1 MTACRR
7 RWTAI
12 VRLVWIGAIALAAGC
27 GHAPM
32 RPQTVTPGDYGSTI
46 AYLSALIRYEMDKNA
61 VTGLSIALVDDQRVL
76 WAEGFGFSDKDKAV
90 RATADTLYRVGSI
103 SKLFTDT
110 ATMQL
115 VEQGR
120 IALDQPVADYVPGFQ
135 VRSRFASSA
144 AITPRHLMTHH
155 SGLLRDLVW
164 GPAQAPPL
172 ADVVPALK
180 ESDAAYPPGLVYSYS
195 NVGLGL
201 LGLAVQNL
209 ARAPFAEH
217 MRDAVLGPL
226 GMTHSS
232 FDLGPSPS
240 PQMSHSYSKGRVAHE
255 PEIPYLPAGGLNSSV
270 ADMSRFLEMV
280 FAAGRSGDQQVLK
293 PESLSEMLTPQ
304 NASVP
309 LDLDL
314 RIGLGWFLDRQTIQ
328 NAGPLAGHGGAIGQ
342 FVSQLFVLPEHKLGV
357 VVLANS
363 GAGNVVASIAIEA
376 LKLALEVKTG
386 IRQPAPAGP
395 NKVPAADR
403 PWPAAAQQE
412 TVGDYTTMA
421 GLAHVYTHG
430 GGLHAQ
436 LNGRTLDLVPRAD
449 GKLGLDYRWLGL
461 FHLSLG
467 PLGDAGLSRRTLA
480 GREVIVATMGSPRG
494 DREILVG
501 ERVKQPR
508 ELGAWRQRLGAYR
521 LANVFFAEPTVA
533 KFQLGEAKG
542 DLFAEVSWADSSG
555 DLGSARLWLTPISD
569 DETIVAGPL
578 AGMGE
583 VVRRVVVNGEERLW
597 FRGYVLRKTP

>member
-1 MTACRR
+1 MTACGR
-7 RWTAI
+7 RWTGI
-12 VRLVWIGAIALAAGC
+12 VRSLWIGVIALAAGC
-27 GHAPM
+27 SHAPM
-32 RPQTVTPGDYGSTI
+32 RPQTVAAGDYGSTI

-76 WAEGFGFSDKDKAV
+76 WAEGFGFADKDKAV
-90 RATADTLYRVGSI
+90 RATAETLYRVGSI

-115 VEQGR
+115 ADQGR

-135 VRSRFASSA
+135 VKSRFPGSA

-155 SGLLRDLVW
+155 SGLLRDLAW
-164 GPAQAPPL
+164 CGEQAPPL
-172 ADVVPALK
+172 AELVPALK
-180 ESDAAYPPGLVYSYS
+180 ESDAAYPSGLVFSYS

-201 LGLAVQNL
+201 LGLAVENVT
-209 ARAPFAEH
+209 RTPFAEH
-217 MRDAVLGPL
+217 MQAAVLRPL

-232 FDLGPSPS
+232 FDPGPSPS
-240 PQMSHSYSKGRVAHE
+240 PQMSRSYGKGRVAHE
-255 PEIPYLPAGGLNSSV
+255 PRIRDVPAGGLNSSV

-280 FAAGRSGDQQVLK
+280 FAAGRSGDHQVLK
-293 PESLSEMLTPQ
+293 PESLAEMLTPQ

-314 RIGLGWFLDRQTIQ
+314 RIGLGWSLDRQAIQ
-328 NAGPLAGHGGAIGQ
+328 NAGPLAGHGGAIGK
-342 FVSQLFVLPEHKLGV
+342 FVSQLFALPEHKLGV

-363 GAGNVVASIAIEA
+363 GPGEIVGRVATEA

-386 IRQPAPAGP
+386 IRTQALAGP
-395 NKVPAADR
+395 SKVPAADR
-403 PWPAAAQQE
+403 PWTVAAQQE
-412 TVGDYTTMA
+412 IVGDYTTMA
-421 GLAHVYTHG
+421 GLAHVYTRG
-430 GGLHAQ
+430 SGLHAQ

-461 FHLSLG
+461 FHLDLG
-467 PLGDAGLSRRTLA
+467 PFGKAGLSRRTLA
-480 GREVIVATMGSPRG
+480 GREVIVATLGSPQG
-494 DREILVG
+494 DKEILVG
-501 ERVKQPR
+501 ERLKQPR
-508 ELGAWRQRLGAYR
+508 DLGAWRQRLGAYR
-521 LANVFFAEPTVA
+521 LVNAGLGEPYVA

-555 DLGSARLWLTPISD
+555 DLGSARLWLTPVSD
-569 DETIVAGPL
+569 DEAIVAGPL

-583 VVRRVVVNGEERLW
+583 VIHRVVVNGEERLW